1 MKRREFM
8 KGAVVTGAGAAAAV
22 STLPKPAIAQGSK
35 ESMRRPTISERILE
49 RMTKAEIAAA
59 QRAWAKR
66 VVERDVDQ
74 LLDLYDFGTPDE
86 PLLFKPTLAD
96 VIRLDRAGARSYFVG
111 GNPNYPH
118 DHGFLNRG
126 WKQVDFRSAA
136 GPILT
141 AGGAGLHG
149 YGALHL
155 RRRRRQRDP
164 RRLYVRLSQA
174 GRTGSHLAAPL
185 FPHVASAGRGL
196 NCAHELSRADRGVW
210 LAGVERN

>member
-35 ESMRRPTISERILE
+35 ESMRRLTISERILE

-59 QRAWAKR
+59 QRAWAKY

-96 VIRLDRAGARSYFVG
+96 VIRLDREGARSYFVG

-141 AGGAGLHG
+141 AGGLGCMDMGHYTFVDGDGNGTRADYTFAYHKL
-149 YGALHL
+149 
-155 RRRRRQRDP
+155 
-164 RRLYVRLSQA
+164 A
-174 GRTGSHLAAPL
+174 GRVLISLHHSSLT
-185 FPHVASAGRGL
+185 
-196 NCAHELSRADRGVW
+196 W
-210 LAGVERN
+210 LPPAED